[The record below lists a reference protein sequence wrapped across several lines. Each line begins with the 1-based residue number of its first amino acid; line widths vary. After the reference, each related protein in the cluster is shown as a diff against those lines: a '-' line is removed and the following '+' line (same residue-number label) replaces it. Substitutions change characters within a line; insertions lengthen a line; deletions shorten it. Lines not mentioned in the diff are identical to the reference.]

1 MEDRNQQKTLA
12 QNQLR
17 VCSLFSGIGGIDL
30 GFIQAGF
37 QIVWANEFD
46 KDAARTYK
54 HNFGSEHICEKDIRT
69 VQVADIPDF
78 DVLIAGFPCQP
89 FSVLGKQRG
98 FDDPRGQL
106 FFEIAR
112 IVKEKR
118 PQVVFLENVANLLE
132 HDDGKTF
139 LAVYNA
145 LVPYGYTLK
154 YRVIDAID
162 YGNIPQHRT
171 RIFIV
176 AFLDNEMCERFTFP
190 DEIRRTVKLNDVL
203 YKHQKHDDSY
213 YLTEKDSLYTLAS
226 QYAKDS
232 TALYQYRESQKS
244 YTIHRV
250 CPTLVASMGAHPE
263 LIPIVRDEYGIR
275 KITPYECL
283 ALQGFPKE
291 YRFPKISLESA
302 YKQCGNTV
310 CVPVIRRIA
319 EKILGSLL

>member
-1 MEDRNQQKTLA
+1 MLT
-12 QNQLR
+12 

-37 QIVWANEFD
+37 RIVWANEFD

-54 HNFGSEHICEKDIRT
+54 HNFGSEYLCEKDIRCVKT
-69 VQVADIPDF
+69 EDIPDF
-78 DVLIAGFPCQP
+78 DVLVAGFPCQP

-139 LAVYNA
+139 LAMYNA
-145 LVPYGYTLK
+145 LVPYGYTFK

-162 YGNIPQHRT
+162 YGNVPQHRT

-176 AFLDNEMCERFTFP
+176 AFLNNYKCESFSFP
-190 DEIRRTVKLNDVL
+190 SEIRRTVKINDVL
-203 YKHQKHDDSY
+203 YKRQKHDEIY
-213 YLTEKDSLYTLAS
+213 YITEKDPQYKLAK
-226 QYAKDS
+226 QYVSDK
-232 TALYQYRESQKS
+232 TALYQYSETKRC
-244 YTIHRV
+244 YTFHRV
-250 CPTLVASMGAHPE
+250 CPTLVASMGEHSE
-263 LIPIVRDEYGIR
+263 RIPVVVDDYGMR
-275 KITPYECL
+275 RITPYECL
-283 ALQGFPKE
+283 ALQGFPKD
-291 YRFPKISLESA
+291 YRFPKIPMASA
-302 YKQCGNTV
+302 YKQCGNSV
-310 CVPVIRRIA
+310 AVPVIRRIA
-319 EKILGSLL
+319 ENIMKTLNDE

>member
-1 MEDRNQQKTLA
+1 MSMLT
-12 QNQLR
+12 

-37 QIVWANEFD
+37 QIIWANEFNR
-46 KDAARTYK
+46 DAARTYK
-54 HNFGSEHICEKDIRT
+54 HNFGSEQLCEKDIRKVKT
-69 VQVADIPDF
+69 ADIPDF
-78 DVLIAGFPCQP
+78 DVLVAGFPCQP

-98 FDDPRGQL
+98 FDDPRGKL

-145 LVPYGYTLK
+145 LVPYGYTFK

-176 AFLDNEMCERFTFP
+176 AFLDNEKCERFSFP

-203 YKHQKHDDSY
+203 YKHQKHDDAY
-213 YLTEKDSLYTLAS
+213 YFTSQNPQYELAKQCVCDKTSLYLYS
-226 QYAKDS
+226 EAK
-232 TALYQYRESQKS
+232 KC

-250 CPTLVASMGAHPE
+250 CPTLVASMGSHPE
-263 LIPIVRDEYGIR
+263 RIPVVIDDYGIR

-283 ALQGFPKE
+283 ALQGFPKDF
-291 YRFPKISLESA
+291 RFPKIPMASA
-302 YKQCGNTV
+302 YKQCGNSV
-310 CVPVIRRIA
+310 VVPVIRRIA
-319 EKILGSLL
+319 EQIAQVIKE